1 MQASKDEPSD
11 PVPRQGSF
19 DSELNSSR
27 SSWDADAIE
36 AFSHGDLGSGESE
49 QNSSA
54 GGSSAEVSEELG
66 NGKRE
71 RSGFVEALALVV
83 VALVLALT
91 VKTYVAEAY
100 EIKGRSMEKTFA
112 NGQRVVVLKSF
123 YDVKRGDIIVFA
135 SSEDPG
141 KDLIKR
147 VIGLPGENVRIE
159 HGAVY
164 IDGKR
169 IDEDYARHGAPGLRD
184 HPCQEKVGKGRYF
197 VMGDNR
203 PDSHDSRAFHAIP
216 ASSIKGKVLVRWWPL
231 NQFSSF

>member
-1 MQASKDEPSD
+1 MQASKDD
-11 PVPRQGSF
+11 PPDPLLSQGSF
-19 DSELNSSR
+19 DGELDSSG
-27 SSWDADAIE
+27 SSWSGTDPA
-36 AFSHGDLGSGESE
+36 SHFDSGSGQSE
-49 QNSSA
+49 PNGSR
-54 GGSSAEVSEELG
+54 GGASAEVSEALG
-66 NGKRE
+66 NGRRE
-71 RSGFVEALALVV
+71 RSGFVEALALVL

-123 YDVKRGDIIVFA
+123 YDIRRGDIIVFA

-147 VIGLPGENVRIE
+147 VIGLPGENVKIE

-169 IDEDYARHGAPGLRD
+169 LNEDYARPDALGLRD
-184 HPCQEKVGKGRYF
+184 HPCQEKVGTGRYF

-231 NQFSSF
+231 SQFSSF